1 MAISLS
7 SSFDVAIVG
16 SGVLGSALSAEARAQ
31 GLHVVC
37 IGPDSPSE
45 SLVAGR
51 WFRLN
56 TWTKP
61 DQHPLLS
68 RHLRRGER
76 FLPADT
82 LVRAATQVL
91 HDSGAERVPAR
102 VSEIKAAP
110 RGVEL
115 RAGRSLIRANAAVLA
130 LGWGALKVELTKPEP
145 LRRALKRGEH
155 AFDFSTALL
164 RLATR
169 ALQHP
174 TLAVVGGGPSA
185 LSFLEA
191 CVGLSP
197 QPRLGLTKSQRVL
210 WFDGKTP
217 PEAPPGVKR
226 MFEVRYAPLFARLKR
241 TTQVQRISARVCA
254 AHRRAGRWALV
265 DDAGKTHEADGVVWC
280 GGLSAPLELL
290 GATHRPLVHDGV
302 KLALQRFTRGRA
314 VPVFQ
319 VGPALDQLGLAD
331 WDTGPYAE
339 WFEKGRRLLRLLGGT
354 G

>member
-1 MAISLS
+1 MINSY
-7 SSFDVAIVG
+7 DVAIVG
-16 SGVLGSALSAEARAQ
+16 SGVLGSALSAEARSQ
-31 GLHVVC
+31 GLDVVC

-51 WFRLN
+51 FFRLN
-56 TWTKP
+56 TWARP

-68 RHLRRGER
+68 RVLRRGER
-76 FLPADT
+76 FLPAEA
-82 LVRAATQVL
+82 LSHAAAQVL
-91 HDSGAERVPAR
+91 RDSGVVRVFSR
-102 VSEIKAAP
+102 VREIQTAST
-110 RGVEL
+110 GVQL
-115 RAGRSLIRANAAVLA
+115 KAGRSIIRARAAVLA
-130 LGWGALKVELTKPEP
+130 LGWGAPKVELARPEP

-155 AFDFSTALL
+155 AFDFSTALQ

-169 ALQHP
+169 SLRQA

-197 QPRLGLTKSQRVL
+197 HSGLELTKSQRVI

-217 PEAPPGVKR
+217 IAAPPGVKK

-241 TTQVQRISARVCA
+241 TDQVQRCSERISAV
-254 AHRRAGRWALV
+254 HRRAGRWTLIEAS
-265 DDAGKTHEADGVVWC
+265 GKAHDADGVVWC
-280 GGLSAPLELL
+280 AGLHAPLELL
-290 GATHRPLVHDGV
+290 GAMHRPLVHDGA
-302 KLALQRFTRGRA
+302 KLALQRVTRGRT

-354 G
+354 